1 MSERLTP
8 VDILNMRFR
17 RRWRGYAIAEVDEFV
32 RKAAS
37 EMEKVLADNAT
48 MKERVGAIE
57 RELAQYRALEATMK
71 DALILA
77 QKAAD
82 ETRAAAH
89 AQAEAK
95 YHETEAHV
103 QQVATHIL
111 RLHEERRRF
120 AREMHARMTA
130 QLQWLSEEMETP
142 EPVSNETPTVAPA
155 SVAPSATMFSTIVQ
169 SPSKGILPA
178 VSEESI
184 RS

>member
-17 RRWRGYAIAEVDEFV
+17 RRMRGYAIAEVDDFV
-32 RKAAS
+32 RTTAS
-37 EMEKVLADNAT
+37 EMEKILADNAT
-48 MKERVGAIE
+48 MKERTANIE
-57 RELAQYRALEATMK
+57 RELSQYRALESTMK

-95 YHETEAHV
+95 YRETEAQV
-103 QQVATHIL
+103 QQVSGQIV

-120 AREMHARMTA
+120 AREMHARLTA
-130 QLQWLSEEMETP
+130 QIQWLAEEMEIAEVIP
-142 EPVSNETPTVAPA
+142 QETPTIVPYV
-155 SVAPSATMFSTIVQ
+155 SPSATTFSAIVQ
-169 SPSKGILPA
+169 TPLNGALPA
-178 VSEESI
+178 PNEESV
-184 RS
+184 RL

>member
-17 RRWRGYAIAEVDEFV
+17 RRLRGYAIAEVDEFV
-32 RKAAS
+32 RKTAS
-37 EMEKVLADNAT
+37 EMEKLLADNAM
-48 MKERVGAIE
+48 MKERVANIE
-57 RELAQYRALEATMK
+57 RELGQYRALESTMK

-95 YHETEAHV
+95 YRETEAQV
-103 QQVATHIL
+103 QQVSNQIV

-130 QLQWLSEEMETP
+130 QLQWLSEELEAPETSPQETP
-142 EPVSNETPTVAPA
+142 AIAVPA
-155 SVAPSATMFSTIVQ
+155 SPSATTYSTIVQ
-169 SPSKGILPA
+169 TPINGVLPA
-178 VSEESI
+178 APNEESV

>member
-8 VDILNMRFR
+8 VDILNIRFR

-32 RKAAS
+32 RKTAS
-37 EMEKVLADNAT
+37 EMEKVLADNAA
-48 MKERVGAIE
+48 MKERVGTIE
-57 RELAQYRALEATMK
+57 RELSQYRALESTMK

-82 ETRAAAH
+82 ETRAAAQ
-89 AQAEAK
+89 AQAQAK

-120 AREMHARMTA
+120 AREMHARMMA
-130 QLQWLSEEMETP
+130 QLQWFSEEMEMP
-142 EPVSNETPTVAPA
+142 EPAPNETPMIASAPI
-155 SVAPSATMFSTIVQ
+155 APSTTTFSAVVQ
-169 SPSKGILPA
+169 TPSNGVLPA
-178 VSEESI
+178 VSEESVH
-184 RS
+184 S